1 MKISICIPQYNRI
14 AFLKISL
21 AKLATQDYDNLEI
34 CISDDASTDETE
46 IEIKKLQ
53 RSYPFPILYNRFST
67 NEGYDR
73 NLRKSMELATGDY
86 IFILGNDDTL
96 SDDSAISRL
105 LNFLQTNHL
114 PDVGFCNNTDF
125 INTTEVS
132 YRAKTSGIVGR
143 GSSVALKYYSS
154 FSFVAG
160 LIFKRTAFNKVNTSK
175 YDKSI
180 YVQIYLAVR
189 IITEGG
195 TFFTYNEPLVYKD
208 IRVNNEKANSY
219 LDKLPRKKSDY
230 KKLDAGL
237 PSYTFVTAMAFKDA
251 GIDYINYYYQ
261 IIKRLY
267 CFTYPFWLFDYRN
280 NNARVAA
287 LGLKEGLALENFRLI
302 DNFNNWQK
310 AKLKIYYHLF
320 SLGGLFTPTYLF
332 NNMRNLLYKIA
343 K

>member
-21 AKLATQDYDNLEI
+21 ENIANQNYSNLEI
-34 CISDDASTDETE
+34 CISDDASTDDTE
-46 IEIKKLQ
+46 KELKELQ
-53 RSYPFPILYNRFST
+53 QSYPFPILYNRFAI

-96 SDDSAISRL
+96 SDNNVINRL
-105 LNFLQTNHL
+105 VDFLQINNY
-114 PDVGFCNNTDF
+114 PDVGFCNSTDYV
-125 INTTEVS
+125 NTTEIS
-132 YRAKTSGIVGR
+132 YRAKTSGVVGK
-143 GSSVALKYYSS
+143 GPDIALKYYSS

-160 LIFKRTAFNKVNTSK
+160 LIFKRTAFHKVNTDK

-180 YVQIYLAVR
+180 YVQIYLSVR
-189 IITEGG
+189 IIIEGG
-195 TFFTYNEPLVYKD
+195 LFFTYNEPLVHKD
-208 IRVNNEKANSY
+208 IRVNKEKANSY
-219 LDKLPRKKSDY
+219 LDTLPREKSDY

-237 PSYTFVTAMAFKDA
+237 PSYTFVSAMAFRDA
-251 GIDYINYYYQ
+251 GINYIDYYYL

-287 LGLKEGLALENFRLI
+287 LGLKEGLALENFKLI
-302 DNFNNWQK
+302 ENFNNWQK
-310 AKLKIYYHLF
+310 TKLKIYYHFF
-320 SLGGLFTPTYLF
+320 SLGGLFIPTHLF
-332 NNMRNLLYKIA
+332 NNMRNLLYKLA